1 MTELLFSVL
10 FGQMGLILL
19 LLFKTPLRKLVVM
32 GLDRVKRGRGP
43 LVVKSVAAT
52 VFVIMLYTVY
62 SVQELSSRPIE
73 KFNPTDQVLLGYQL
87 LQASLMGF
95 SLFLALMIDRLHH
108 YIRELRMLR
117 KSTDATKKQNRESEE
132 AKSRAGEELKDL
144 KDAISE
150 LKVRA
155 RNMESEYKA
164 KQKESK
170 AAETQSESLKKQSEG
185 LLLEYDRLLE
195 ENQNLQNQLLSID
208 QNLSQPNGKKTS

>member
-1 MTELLFSVL
+1 MTELLFAVL

-132 AKSRAGEELKDL
+132 AKSRSGEELKAL

-150 LKVRA
+150 LKMRA

-170 AAETQSESLKKQSEG
+170 AAEAQSESLKKQSEG

-195 ENQNLQNQLLSID
+195 ENQNLQNQLQSID
-208 QNLSQPNGKKTS
+208 QISSQPNGKKTS